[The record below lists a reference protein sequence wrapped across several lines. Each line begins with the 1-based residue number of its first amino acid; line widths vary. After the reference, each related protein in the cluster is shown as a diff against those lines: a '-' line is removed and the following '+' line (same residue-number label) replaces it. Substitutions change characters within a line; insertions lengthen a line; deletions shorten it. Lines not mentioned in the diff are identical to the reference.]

1 MVTNMNTLIIHH
13 TYTFRTEKGAVCGVY
28 QGRLNEV
35 LNHFYRWVKVKNHVL
50 MPLVYVFVL
59 VQS

>member
-1 MVTNMNTLIIHH
+1 MVTNMNTLIIDH

-35 LNHFYRWVKVKNHVL
+35 LNHFYRWVKNHVT